1 MPLLRR
7 AVSDASREYTVPEHA
22 DPDRGYRDR
31 TAGHDGPARHASGGD
46 VHRAHRHLNPP
57 ENIRRRGRDACHKGV
72 LDFGRYTTTER
83 LGLLG
88 VPLLC
93 ISRLW

>member
-1 MPLLRR
+1 MQAVNTLSRSTQILIGVIATVLRAMMAR
-7 AVSDASREYTVPEHA
+7 
-22 DPDRGYRDR
+22 RGMRL
-31 TAGHDGPARHASGGD
+31 TAD

-72 LDFGRYTTTER
+72 LAFGRYTTTER

-93 ISRLW
+93 I